1 MHRKNFGR
9 SLASD
14 KNNKTIIMELKTLLQ
29 KLGKV
34 EFNNSK
40 DQRTIEGLLGTNK
53 VKVSISTELATNM
66 IDMERIPVQIVLV
79 VEIND
84 SVAMTWGSESNEQ
97 NSKIVEFFVKER
109 AKSIAKEMKEE
120 DHKREIAK
128 VIFSTM

>member
-1 MHRKNFGR
+1 LHNKNFGR